1 MATTVSQVDVAVT
14 CGVEGVFLINH
25 GADYKQL
32 VQCLAAVRDA
42 HPSIVLG
49 ANFIRLGLAESLR
62 TLAEDH
68 DAAALVDAL
77 WTDDARKEWSP
88 DGLDTIALMREKTG
102 WRGAHFGGIAFKYQA
117 PVSDTELEP
126 LAALAADRTDV
137 PTTSGPGTGKSADP
151 SKLAAI
157 RRGAGTTTP
166 LAIAS
171 GVTTENIHSILPV
184 VDFVLVAT
192 GIAAPD
198 GRISPTRLREML
210 AVASNAG

>member
-1 MATTVSQVDVAVT
+1 
-14 CGVEGVFLINH
+14 
-25 GADYKQL
+25 
-32 VQCLAAVRDA
+32 
-42 HPSIVLG
+42 
-49 ANFIRLGLAESLR
+49 
-62 TLAEDH
+62 
-68 DAAALVDAL
+68 
-77 WTDDARKEWSP
+77 
-88 DGLDTIALMREKTG
+88 
-102 WRGAHFGGIAFKYQA
+102 
-117 PVSDTELEP
+117 
-126 LAALAADRTDV
+126 DV

-157 RRGAGTTTP
+157 RRGAGMTTP

-210 AVASNAG
+210 AVASDAG